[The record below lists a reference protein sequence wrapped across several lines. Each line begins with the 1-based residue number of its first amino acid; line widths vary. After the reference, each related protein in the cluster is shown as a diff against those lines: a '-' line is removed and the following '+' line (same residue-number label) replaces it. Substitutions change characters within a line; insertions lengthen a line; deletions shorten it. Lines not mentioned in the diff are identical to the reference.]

1 MGASLPAG
9 GGHGGGRRG
18 RRSRRSPM
26 SDINVTPLVDVMLV
40 LLIVFMVTAPLL
52 TVGVPIEL
60 PKTEASAL
68 KTDKE
73 PLTLTVR
80 PDGKIYLQDQSTD
93 IPVEELEVKLMAIAK
108 AGKDETIFVRGDR
121 RSSYGELMKV
131 MGRINRAGFRKIS
144 LITELEQEDKR

>member
-1 MGASLPAG
+1 MGASIQTG

-18 RRSRRSPM
+18 RRSRRMPM

-73 PLTLTVR
+73 PLTVTVK
-80 PDGKIYLQDQSTD
+80 PDGKLYLMETEVA
-93 IPVEELEVKLMAIAK
+93 VEEIEAKLMAIAK
-108 AGKDETIFVRGDR
+108 NGKEETIFVRGDR
-121 RSSYGELMKV
+121 RSNYGELMRV
-131 MGRINRAGFRKIS
+131 MGRINRAGFHKIS